1 MTGKPGAKNGGSLV
15 LVAEDEAQSRRGLV
29 RFLHAQGYEVIEAAD
44 GRAAIDLAR
53 ERKPDVMLLDL
64 AMPGRDG
71 LEVLKELVPVLPDT
85 CFIIVTGNED
95 EKIASSCLELGAF
108 DYVPKPVD
116 LELLSRTM
124 KASLRLK
131 KPSPF

>member
-1 MTGKPGAKNGGSLV
+1 MTGTPGTKNSGSLV
-15 LVAEDEAQSRRGLV
+15 LVAEDDGQSRRGLV
-29 RFLHAQGYEVIEAAD
+29 RFLQSQGHDVIEAAD
-44 GRAAIDLAR
+44 GRAAIALAR
-53 ERKPDVMLLDL
+53 ERKPDIILLDL

-85 CFIIVTGNED
+85 GFIIVTGNED

-116 LELLSRTM
+116 FDILSQTI
-124 KASLRLK
+124 KARLQFQR
-131 KPSPF
+131 P